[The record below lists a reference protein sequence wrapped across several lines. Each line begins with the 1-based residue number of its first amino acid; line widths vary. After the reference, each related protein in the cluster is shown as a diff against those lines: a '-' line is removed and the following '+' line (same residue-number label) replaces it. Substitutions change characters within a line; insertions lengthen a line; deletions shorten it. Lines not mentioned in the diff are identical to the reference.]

1 MGAPVGRLR
10 HVYMS
15 TKDPETLAAFYGDAL
30 GLEVRFA
37 DPAGW
42 VQFRLD
48 GTAFAVAGPGE
59 APDAQT
65 GLTVPVFEV
74 EDLDSWP
81 SRLAAAG
88 AEVDPELRDMGGH
101 GRVLTARDPEGNVF
115 QLFAKQRPE

>member
-1 MGAPVGRLR
+1 MGEPVGRLR
-10 HVYMS
+10 HVYLS
-15 TKDPETLAAFYGDAL
+15 TKDPEALAAFYGDAL

-37 DPAGW
+37 DPERW

-48 GTAFAVAGPGE
+48 GTAFAVAGPAE
-59 APDAQT
+59 APAGAP

-74 EDLDSWP
+74 EDLDAWP

-88 AEVDPELRDMGGH
+88 AEVDPEIRDMGGH

-115 QLFAKQRPE
+115 QLFAKQAG